1 MIKIIHK
8 TLIVFIFL
16 ITNCAKEK
24 KQEPSNNSSIDL
36 KKPSALLT
44 EKQKN
49 RFQVSKI
56 NNVCDCYSYS
66 VDIYNKAISIRMSY
80 DNFEDFGKNQA
91 SVNRVKQLT
100 ANWRKIRQHCLMT
113 YQRAM
118 FEPNDCKYPPDS
130 VEKLKNK
137 FYSLGFS
144 PSY

>member
-1 MIKIIHK
+1 LKGTFSFSKCPLLTYEKVLAKRVKTQLLNKLIKIIHK

-24 KQEPSNNSSIDL
+24 KQEPSSNSSIDL

-66 VDIYNKAISIRMSY
+66 VDIYNEAISIR
-80 DNFEDFGKNQA
+80 
-91 SVNRVKQLT
+91 
-100 ANWRKIRQHCLMT
+100 
-113 YQRAM
+113 
-118 FEPNDCKYPPDS
+118 
-130 VEKLKNK
+130 
-137 FYSLGFS
+137 
-144 PSY
+144 